1 MEEEPT
7 SFQWSLFRVRE
18 RARDCLAQLRGGQ
31 GRTTNTQIRQH
42 QNIYKGHLSLFLE
55 MRVMKPIRRLQC
67 GSGRNKLLRRAPKMG
82 EKIRYFLRACPR
94 CLRAKTLRYEKRLI
108 KGKKRN
114 WFH

>member
-82 EKIRYFLRACPR
+82 KKFDIFCARVPDAYEQKRYV
-94 CLRAKTLRYEKRLI
+94 T
-108 KGKKRN
+108 RN
-114 WFH
+114 V